1 MIEQSKNKK
10 IVTEQAV
17 SAPSGAETEIGLV
30 SRSEYDA
37 FKRRALRFEALNK
50 KFILAIPCSGE
61 QDWCEMGDNS
71 ALIYKY
77 LVCEKIG
84 AHISIND
91 DFDSYYNQFEVGRV
105 RSRGYDL
112 IRSRVKHAG
121 LYKDEQIKDRC
132 LMIELT
138 RPVSEKVL
146 KHLRTIEMEYQEGLN
161 EIVPTRPIDPVL
173 YQKMLE
179 VATRLHRLA
188 LRQLDRLSGETN
200 GIRMIETMDMMIADY
215 HTFSNNIRGMTN
227 KKILEE
233 WTAMRDKTQSLIVEL
248 QIIASL
254 KLWKRD
260 ICLSVG
266 QGLVEIKQRLE
277 ARIARLETKVE
288 KKTKKK
294 KEENAEED
302 GKEAKP
308 AEEEV
313 RGVVEALDGGQDHGE
328 DDAATKT
335 GSNRRKSGSRA
346 SKNKGVEE
354 VAAGQTSES
363 V

>member
-1 MIEQSKNKK
+1 MAKQSTNKK
-10 IVTEQAV
+10 TVTEQAV

-50 KFILAIPCSGE
+50 KFILAIPCAGE

-77 LVCEKIG
+77 LVCEKLG

-91 DFDSYYNQFEVGRV
+91 DFDSYYNQFEIGRV
-105 RSRGYDL
+105 RSRGYEM
-112 IRSRVKHAG
+112 IRSRVKRAG
-121 LYKDEQIKDRC
+121 LYKGEQIKDRC

-138 RPVSEKVL
+138 KPVAEKVL
-146 KHLRTIEMEYQEGLN
+146 KHLRTVELEYQEGLN
-161 EIVPTRPIDPVL
+161 EIIPTRPIDPVL

-188 LRQLDRLSGETN
+188 LRQLDRLSSETN
-200 GIRMIETMDMMIADY
+200 GIRMIETMDMMIANY
-215 HTFSNNIRGMTN
+215 HTFSNNIRGMSN
-227 KKILEE
+227 KEILEE
-233 WTAMRDKTQSLIVEL
+233 WSAMRDQAQSIIVEL
-248 QIIASL
+248 QIVASL

-266 QGLVEIKQRLE
+266 QGLVDIKQRLE
-277 ARIARLETKVE
+277 LRIARLETKVD
-288 KKTKKK
+288 KKTKK
-294 KEENAEED
+294 KEENAKD
-302 GKEAKP
+302 DSKEAKST
-308 AEEEV
+308 EEEV
-313 RGVVEALDGGQDHGE
+313 RSVVEALDGKQDYGE
-328 DDAATKT
+328 DDAAAKT

-346 SKNKGVEE
+346 SKDKGVEE
-354 VAAGQTSES
+354 VAAGQASES